1 MPRYDYVLL
10 DADNTLFDFDL
21 AEHKALGI
29 TLTDHNLPFT
39 PETER
44 TYVEL
49 NAALWARFDRSEV
62 SLEELVVERFSA
74 FLRAVG
80 REGDPAALNHY
91 YLSRLG
97 EQADLLPGAEDLCR
111 ALAPWCTLAIVT
123 NGLSLAQRG
132 RVSRSPLQP
141 YISYLFISEEIGVQK
156 PRPAFFD
163 AVLRDMAI
171 TDRRRT
177 VVVGDTLGS
186 DILGAQQSG
195 LDAIWYNPKDL
206 PLGQDLS
213 PTLIASNFD
222 DIRNF
227 ILDGGV

>member
-10 DADNTLFDFDL
+10 DADNTLFHFDL

-29 TLTDHNLPFT
+29 TLTDHGLPFT
-39 PETER
+39 PETEQI
-44 TYVEL
+44 YVTL
-49 NAALWARFDRSEV
+49 NAALWARFDRSEIR
-62 SLEELVVERFSA
+62 LDELVVERFSA

-80 REGDPAALNHY
+80 REGDPAALNHH

-141 YISYLFISEEIGVQK
+141 YISHLFISEELGVQK
-156 PRPAFFD
+156 PRPEFFD

-171 TDRRRT
+171 ADKRRA

-195 LDAIWYNPKDL
+195 LDAIWYNPKGL

-213 PTLIASNFD
+213 PALIASNFD

-227 ILDGGV
+227 ILDGAV